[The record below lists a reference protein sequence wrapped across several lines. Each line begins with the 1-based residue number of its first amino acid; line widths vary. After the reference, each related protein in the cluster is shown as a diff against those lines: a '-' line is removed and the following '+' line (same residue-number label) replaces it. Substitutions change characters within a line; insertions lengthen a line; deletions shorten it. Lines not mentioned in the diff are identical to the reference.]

1 MEKFNLDG
9 INRGSP
15 VSQCPTCDRVFSTV
29 ANFDKHRKDGR
40 CIYPEDVGLSLNEKG
55 IWRTPMS
62 NNDAKRLKSIRDKA

>member
-29 ANFDKHRKDGR
+29 ANFDKHSKDGR

-55 IWRTPMS
+55 IWRKKMTAEQEM
-62 NNDAKRLKSIRDKA
+62 RIRHHWQK